1 MAWNVFRVL
10 ADLSHLGSICLL
22 IWAIHKNKSAE
33 GKIPLLATDLRGSD
47 QTYEPEMKLETNTLL
62 L

>member
-33 GKIPLLATDLRGSD
+33 GKMSFLQGILGDRT
-47 QTYEPEMKLETNTLL
+47 EPANRS
-62 L
+62 